1 MSLCTV
7 DGFKKHFSIMLS
19 FFMFLLHFSSLFSS
33 FSSVAFHYFAFA
45 ATESLCIIMCE
56 SESESH
62 ECNNGKM
69 GISIKFVELFFIH
82 FAFFL
87 LTQFYNQ
94 QFLFSIVLLLLLL
107 HYTEHSSFLCFL
119 FLAILSAII
128 LDTISSMSMYN
139 LPFFIRSV

>member
-1 MSLCTV
+1 
-7 DGFKKHFSIMLS
+7 
-19 FFMFLLHFSSLFSS
+19 
-33 FSSVAFHYFAFA
+33 
-45 ATESLCIIMCE
+45 MCE

-69 GISIKFVELFFIH
+69 GISIKFVELVILFILPFFS
-82 FAFFL
+82 

-94 QFLFSIVLLLLLL
+94 QFLFPIVMLLLVL
-107 HYTEHSSFLCFL
+107 HYTEHSSSLCYS

-139 LPFFIRSV
+139 LPFLFGLYSWQKKRQQNEKSCGYCLNFFYTQSCLVRNFYSNITTRILTLNF